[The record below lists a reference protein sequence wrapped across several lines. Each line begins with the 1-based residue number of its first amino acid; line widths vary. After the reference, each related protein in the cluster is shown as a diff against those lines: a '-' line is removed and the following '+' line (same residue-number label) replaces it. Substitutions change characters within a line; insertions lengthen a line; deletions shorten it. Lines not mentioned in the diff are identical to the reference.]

1 MFVPVALLVAS
12 LLLIPPMVAQD
23 VEAGPPTTLAAVEAP
38 GFAPVEPVVVAAPP
52 PVLLRDAQVMTAAGE
67 VWEPGWLLLEGG
79 NISALGPGEPPPA
92 PGASVIDLNGQW
104 VTPGLIDPHSHIG
117 VYAWPSAE
125 AYDDGNEI
133 AATMTAGVWAEHSL
147 KPQDLAIQR
156 AVAGGVTTVLSIPG
170 SANLIGGRGVVMQ
183 LVPTRGGRA
192 MRFPGAPEHL
202 KMACGENPKRYH
214 GDKGRM
220 PSTRMG
226 SMHELREAFL
236 AAERARQDWDAW
248 EQAAAE
254 AGDGGGRA
262 RRTQQATEPADPPD
276 RDLATETL
284 VGVLRGEIMPQIHCY
299 RADDMLGMLQL
310 ADEMGFS
317 IRAFHHATSAYKIRD
332 LLVER
337 EVGAVTW
344 SDGWGFK
351 MEAMDGIPQ
360 GVGLLEEAGAHV
372 MLHSDSPSYGQI
384 LNQDAA
390 KALREARRAGLDI
403 SDDQALGW
411 ITLQPAWAL
420 GIDQHTG
427 SLAPGKRADVVV
439 WTAHP
444 FTTQAKARLVFIEG
458 VLRYD
463 LDQPEVWS
471 DFELGREVQP

>member
-1 MFVPVALLVAS
+1 MFTPPVLLAVSMALTPGAWADE
-12 LLLIPPMVAQD
+12 P
-23 VEAGPPTTLAAVEAP
+23 EPTTLAEVEAP
-38 GFAPVEPVVVAAPP
+38 GFGPIEPVVQAQAPT
-52 PVLLRDAQVMTAAGE
+52 VLLRDVHVMTAAGQ
-67 VWEPGWLLLEGG
+67 VWERGWLLLEDGAIEAMG
-79 NISALGPGEPPPA
+79 EGEPPQVPDA
-92 PGASVIDLNGQW
+92 AVLSLDGHW
-104 VTPGLIDPHSHIG
+104 VTPGLIDPHSHVG
-117 VYAWPSAE
+117 VYAWPWAE
-125 AYDDGNEI
+125 AHDDGNEI

-170 SANLIGGRGVVMQ
+170 SANMIGGRGVVLQ

-236 AAERARQDWDAW
+236 AAEGARQAWDDW
-248 EQAAAE
+248 EQAMAE
-254 AGDGGGRA
+254 ASDSDAKGR
-262 RRTQQATEPADPPD
+262 RKQQATDPPEPPE

-284 VGVLRGEIMPQIHCY
+284 VGVLRGEILPQIHCY
-299 RADDMLGMLQL
+299 RADDMIGMLQL
-310 ADEMGFS
+310 ADEVGFS

-332 LLVER
+332 LLAER

-344 SDGWGFK
+344 SDWWGFK

-390 KALREARRAGLDI
+390 KALREARRAGLEI

-411 ITLQPAWAL
+411 ITMQPAWAL
-420 GIDQHTG
+420 GVEQLTG
-427 SLAPGKRADVVV
+427 SLEPGKRADVVV

-444 FTTQAKARLVFIEG
+444 FSAQARARLVFIEG